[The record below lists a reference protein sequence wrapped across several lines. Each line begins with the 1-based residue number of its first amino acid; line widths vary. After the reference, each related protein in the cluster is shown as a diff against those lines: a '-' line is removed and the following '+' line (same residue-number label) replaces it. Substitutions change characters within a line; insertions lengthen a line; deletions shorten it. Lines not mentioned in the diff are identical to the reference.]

1 MKKAVIAFL
10 LFTIQFGFGQREA
23 KVISDLTLDKALEI
37 ALRENSQV
45 KMAQMEHE
53 KAESRVAESYSSLY
67 PNISTEG
74 TYLRN
79 IKKPVFFLPDF
90 FGGTGKVTPIE
101 IGSDNSYVAVLQFGV
116 PLFMG
121 QIYSGIVIS
130 KLGIEL
136 SNLNFEETLAQVKLN
151 TTKAFYDA
159 LLTRESEIFVKK
171 SYENALKNLEN
182 AEKMNKAGLLSDFEY
197 LSAQVEVEKLK
208 PTVLQSKYNYQTAV
222 NFLKILLNL
231 DVIDQITLKGSLNT
245 ITVSNENITI
255 NENIVNNTYSLSKL
269 GLQKQIADKNIMLQK
284 WGHMPSLTAYG
295 NYQIQTQADDFN
307 FNNYNWVKSS
317 SVGLTLSIPIFSGF
331 GVASKVEQAEISSR
345 QLEETINM
353 TRKQL
358 QVAITNVQNKLSTA
372 SEKIESQKLNKEKA
386 QKSYKIA
393 EVRYKEGLS
402 IQLEISNANINLLSA
417 ELGYA
422 STVYEYNVAAA
433 ELEFYLQRSF
443 HKEN

>member
-1 MKKAVIAFL
+1 MKKAVIIFL
-10 LFTIQFGFGQREA
+10 ILTIQFGFGQREA
-23 KVISDLTLDKALEI
+23 KVISELTLDRALEI
-37 ALRENSQV
+37 TLRENSQV
-45 KMAQMEHE
+45 KMAQMEQE
-53 KAESRVAESYSSLY
+53 KAESRVTEAYSSLY

-79 IKKPVFFLPDF
+79 IKKPVFFFPDI

>member
-1 MKKAVIAFL
+1 MKTAAIIFFIVTLQLA
-10 LFTIQFGFGQREA
+10 FGQKEV
-23 KVISDLTLDKALEI
+23 KIVSDLTLEKAIEI
-37 ALRENSQV
+37 ALKENSQV
-45 KMAQMEHE
+45 KMAQMEQE
-53 KAESRVAESYSSLY
+53 KADSKVTEAYSSLF

-74 TYLRN
+74 TYIRN
-79 IKKPVFFLPDF
+79 IRKPVFFLPDF

-101 IGSDNSYVAVLQFGV
+101 IGSNNSYVAALQFGV

-130 KLGIEL
+130 KLGMEL
-136 SNLNFEETLAQVKLN
+136 SNLSYEETLAQVKLN
-151 TTKAFYDA
+151 TSKAFYDA
-159 LLTRESEIFVKK
+159 LLTRESAIFVKK

-208 PTVLQSKYNYQTAV
+208 PTVLQAEYNYQTAL
-222 NFLKILLNL
+222 NFLKTLLNL
-231 DVIDQITLKGSLNT
+231 NVDDEITLKGSLAAASIMDEKISIDGN
-245 ITVSNENITI
+245 V
-255 NENIVNNTYSLSKL
+255 VDNTYSLLKL

-284 WGHMPSLTAYG
+284 WGHMPSLMAFG

-331 GVASKVEQAEISSR
+331 GVSSKVEQAEISSR
-345 QLEETINM
+345 QLDETINL

-358 QVAITNVQNKLSTA
+358 QVAITNVQNKMYTA
-372 SEKIESQKLNKEKA
+372 VEKIESQKLNQEKA
-386 QKSYKIA
+386 QKNYQIA
-393 EVRYKEGLS
+393 EVRYREGLS
-402 IQLEISNANINLLSA
+402 TQLEISNANVNLLSA

-422 STVYEYNVAAA
+422 TAVYEYNLAAS
-433 ELEFYLQRSF
+433 ELEFYLQRSLQ
-443 HKEN
+443 KGN

>member
-1 MKKAVIAFL
+1 MKKAALIFFILTLQLAFS
-10 LFTIQFGFGQREA
+10 QRDIML
-23 KVISDLTLDKALEI
+23 ISDLTLEKAIEI

-45 KMAQMEHE
+45 KMAQMEQE
-53 KAESRVAESYSSLY
+53 KADARITEAYSSLF

-74 TYLRN
+74 TYIRN

-101 IGSDNSYVAVLQFGV
+101 IGSDNSYVAALQFGV

-121 QIYSGIVIS
+121 QIYSGIIIS
-130 KLGIEL
+130 KLGMEL
-136 SNLNFEETLAQVKLN
+136 SNLSYEETLAQIKLN

-208 PTVLQSKYNYQTAV
+208 PTLLQAEYNHQTAL
-222 NFLKILLNL
+222 NFLKTLLNL
-231 DVIDQITLKGSLNT
+231 NVEDKITLKGSLALAAALD
-245 ITVSNENITI
+245 ENIAI
-255 NENIVNNTYSLSKL
+255 DENVVNNTYSLLKL
-269 GLQKQIADKNIMLQK
+269 GLQKQIADKNIMMQK
-284 WGHMPSLTAYG
+284 WGHMPSLTAFG

-307 FNNYNWVKSS
+307 FNNYTWVKSS
-317 SVGLTLSIPIFSGF
+317 SIGLTLSIPIFSGF
-331 GVASKVEQAEISSR
+331 GVASKVEQAEISAR
-345 QLEETINM
+345 QIAETINM

-358 QVAITNVQNKLSTA
+358 QVAITNVKNKMSTA
-372 SEKIESQKLNKEKA
+372 AEKIKSQKLNQEKA
-386 QKSYKIA
+386 QKNYQIA

-402 IQLEISNANINLLSA
+402 TQLEISNANVNLLSA

-422 STVYEYNVAAA
+422 TAVYEYNLAAS

-443 HKEN
+443 QKGN

>member
-1 MKKAVIAFL
+1 
-10 LFTIQFGFGQREA
+10 
-23 KVISDLTLDKALEI
+23 
-37 ALRENSQV
+37 
-45 KMAQMEHE
+45 
-53 KAESRVAESYSSLY
+53 SSLY
-67 PNISTEG
+67 PNISTEA

>member
-37 ALRENSQV
+37 ALKENSQV
-45 KMAQMEHE
+45 KMAQMEQE
-53 KAESRVAESYSSLY
+53 KAESRVAEAYSSLY

-74 TYLRN
+74 TYIRN

-101 IGSDNSYVAVLQFGV
+101 IGSDNSYVAALQFGV

-171 SYENALKNLEN
+171 SYENTLKNLEN
-182 AEKMNKAGLLSDFEY
+182 AEKMNKAGLISDFEY

-208 PTVLQSKYNYQTAV
+208 PTVLQAKYNYQTAV
-222 NFLKILLNL
+222 NFLKSLLNL
-231 DVIDQITLKGSLNT
+231 DVNDQIMLKGSLNT
-245 ITVSNENITI
+245 ISVSNENIAI
-255 NENIVNNTYSLSKL
+255 NENIVNNTYSLLKL

-345 QLEETINM
+345 QLDETINM

-358 QVAITNVQNKLSTA
+358 QVAITNAQNKLSTA
-372 SEKIESQKLNKEKA
+372 AEKIESQNLNKEKA

-402 IQLEISNANINLLSA
+402 TQLEISNSNINLLSA

-422 STVYEYNVAAA
+422 SAVYEYNVAAA

-443 HKEN
+443 HKKN

>member
-23 KVISDLTLDKALEI
+23 KVISDLTLDRALEI

-45 KMAQMEHE
+45 KMAQMEQE
-53 KAESRVAESYSSLY
+53 KAESRVAEAYSSLF

-79 IKKPVFFLPDF
+79 IKKPVFFFPDI

-121 QIYSGIVIS
+121 QIYSGVVIS

-136 SNLNFEETLAQVKLN
+136 SNLNYEETLAQVKLN

-171 SYENALKNLEN
+171 SYENTLKNLEN

-208 PTVLQSKYNYQTAV
+208 PTVLQAKYNYQTAV

-231 DVIDQITLKGSLNT
+231 DVSDQITLKGSLNT
-245 ITVSNENITI
+245 ITVSNESIAI

-284 WGHMPSLTAYG
+284 WGHMPSLMAYG

-358 QVAITNVQNKLSTA
+358 QVAITNAQNKLSTA

-422 STVYEYNVAAA
+422 SAVYEYNVAAA

>member
-1 MKKAVIAFL
+1 
-10 LFTIQFGFGQREA
+10 
-23 KVISDLTLDKALEI
+23 DLTLDKALEI

-67 PNISTEG
+67 PNISTEA

>member
-1 MKKAVIAFL
+1 
-10 LFTIQFGFGQREA
+10 
-23 KVISDLTLDKALEI
+23 
-37 ALRENSQV
+37 
-45 KMAQMEHE
+45 
-53 KAESRVAESYSSLY
+53 
-67 PNISTEG
+67 
-74 TYLRN
+74 
-79 IKKPVFFLPDF
+79 
-90 FGGTGKVTPIE
+90 
-101 IGSDNSYVAVLQFGV
+101 GSDNSYVAVLQFGV

-284 WGHMPSLTAYG
+284 WGHMPSLMAYG

-307 FNNYNWVKSS
+307 FSNYNWVKSS

-402 IQLEISNANINLLSA
+402 TQLEISNANINLLSA

-422 STVYEYNVAAA
+422 SAVYEYNVAAA

-443 HKEN
+443 QKEN